1 METNP
6 GPTKVLSV
14 YDEAGY
20 QRMARRMAQNGKRN
34 RFKDDKY
41 CIVVY

>member
-14 YDEAGY
+14 YDEADINAWQGVW
-20 QRMARRMAQNGKRN
+20 RNTGKE
-34 RFKDDKY
+34 
-41 CIVVY
+41 IVSRTMNIVL